1 MDTNHCVF
9 LNVSPY
15 KHVGTQFDGVNIEK
29 YQPNEIDDDQR
40 SHAEQTET

>member
-1 MDTNHCVF
+1 MFF

-29 YQPNEIDDDQR
+29 YQPNEIDDQR
-40 SHAEQTET
+40 SHVEQTET